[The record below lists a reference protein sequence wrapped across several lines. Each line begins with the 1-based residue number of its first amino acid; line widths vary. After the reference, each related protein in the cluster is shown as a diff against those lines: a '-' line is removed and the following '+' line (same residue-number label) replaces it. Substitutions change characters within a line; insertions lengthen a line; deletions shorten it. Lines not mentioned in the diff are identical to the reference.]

1 MLRVRK
7 RINLDTI
14 FGIKTIQK
22 KFVWPVVTLG
32 VFDGVHLGHQKVIQ
46 KTINLAKNKNGES
59 IILTFDRHP
68 KSFLSQTQQSCITS
82 LEHRLVLF
90 KQLGVDMTVVLE
102 FSRKIAEISAEEF
115 IDKVI
120 HEWLGAKV
128 VVLGFNCSFGK
139 GKRGN
144 ASMVQD
150 YAEKCGFEVITCDSV
165 EFEGEITS
173 STKIRKK
180 IIKGDLQKAKG
191 MLGRRVSVLG
201 TIIKG
206 SGRGK
211 GLGFPTANLN
221 LHHEIRPPSGVYAT
235 KVFLDGR
242 EYNAITNIG
251 TRPTFEKNTQTDE
264 PLVEVHIID
273 FCGSIYGKDLEVQFL
288 YKLREE
294 TKFEN
299 ADELKL
305 QLERDKMRF
314 INSSSGKALTE

>member
-1 MLRVRK
+1 M
-7 RINLDTI
+7 DTI
-14 FGIKTIQK
+14 FGIKKIQK
-22 KFVWPVVTLG
+22 EFVWPVVTLG

-46 KTINLAKNKNGES
+46 KTINLANNKNGES

-82 LEHRLVLF
+82 LEHRLLLF
-90 KQLGVDMTVVLE
+90 EQLGVDMSIVLE
-102 FSRKIAEISAEEF
+102 FNREIAEISAEDF
-115 IDKVI
+115 IDKII
-120 HEWLGAKV
+120 HEWLGARV

-139 GKRGN
+139 DRRGN
-144 ASMVQD
+144 ASMVLD
-150 YAEKCGFEVITCDSV
+150 YAEKYGFEVVKCDSV

-173 STKIRKK
+173 STTIRKK
-180 IIKGDLQKAKG
+180 IIQGDLQKAKG
-191 MLGRRVSVLG
+191 MLGRRVSVFG

-206 SGRGK
+206 TGRGK

-235 KVFLDGR
+235 KALLDGR
-242 EYNAITNIG
+242 EYKAITNIG
-251 TRPTFEKNTQTDE
+251 TRPTFEESIQTDE
-264 PLVEVHIID
+264 PLVEVHIIG
-273 FCGSIYGKDLEVQFL
+273 FNESIYGKDLEVQFL

-294 TKFEN
+294 TRFEN
-299 ADELKL
+299 VDELKL

>member
-1 MLRVRK
+1 M
-7 RINLDTI
+7 DTI
-14 FGIKTIQK
+14 FGIKKIQK
-22 KFVWPVVTLG
+22 EFVWPVVTLG

-46 KTINLAKNKNGES
+46 KTINLANNKNGES

-82 LEHRLVLF
+82 LEHRLLLF
-90 KQLGVDMTVVLE
+90 EQSGVDMSIVLE
-102 FSRKIAEISAEEF
+102 FNREIAEISAEDF
-115 IDKVI
+115 IDKII

-139 GKRGN
+139 DRRGN
-144 ASMVQD
+144 ASMVLD
-150 YAEKCGFEVITCDSV
+150 YAEKYGFEVIKCDSV

-173 STKIRKK
+173 STTIRKK
-180 IIKGDLQKAKG
+180 IIQGDLQKAKG
-191 MLGRRVSVLG
+191 MLGRRVSVFG

-235 KVFLDGR
+235 KAVLDGR
-242 EYNAITNIG
+242 EYKAITNIG
-251 TRPTFEKNTQTDE
+251 TRPTFEESIQTDE
-264 PLVEVHIID
+264 PLVEVHIIG
-273 FCGSIYGKDLEVQFL
+273 FNESIYGKDLEVQFL

-294 TKFEN
+294 TRFEN
-299 ADELKL
+299 VDELKL